1 MAERKGIVALA
12 VHFTAGVAAGTLLL
26 RLPASPYL
34 LSTGLLFV
42 LASLVAVVLKTARHE
57 VLFPAFL
64 ALGAFCALA
73 DAFPGPDAETF
84 LERWASALGARTRIF
99 IDGIP
104 FPSECTAPLVKAL
117 LTGDRSNLPR
127 ETVQVFRAS
136 GGAHLLALSGLHVG
150 ILYLFL
156 SKLLWPLGN
165 SPIARCVRYVLT
177 VLLAGLFTLMTGASP
192 SLVRALLFIVV
203 NETSRLFNRPR
214 DGLQVLSAALLVQ
227 LVLNPSAISS
237 LGFQLSYLAMAGIF
251 LLYPVL
257 EAWYPEGP
265 RIDPVRRIW
274 QAAALSI
281 SCQIFTAPLAWLRF
295 RTFPV
300 YFLLTNLLAMP
311 LTTLLM
317 GSAVTTILLQGL
329 GLCPGFLL
337 QLTDALCSALVWI
350 LRIIASM

>member
-34 LSTGLLFV
+34 LSTGLLLV
-42 LASLVAVVLKTARHE
+42 LASLVVVILKTARHE

-73 DAFPGPDAETF
+73 DAFPGPDAETL

-104 FPSECTAPLVKAL
+104 FPSEGTAPLVKAL
-117 LTGDRSNLPR
+117 LTGDRSGLPR
-127 ETVQVFRAS
+127 ETVQVFRTS

-156 SKLLWPLGN
+156 SKLLWPIGN

-177 VLLAGLFTLMTGASP
+177 VLLAGLFTLMTGATP
-192 SLVRALLFIVV
+192 SLVRAFLFIVV
-203 NETSRLFNRPR
+203 NETSRLVNRPR

-227 LVLNPSAISS
+227 LVLAPSAISS

-257 EAWYPEGP
+257 EAWYPKGP

-274 QAAALSI
+274 QAAA
-281 SCQIFTAPLAWLRF
+281 
-295 RTFPV
+295 
-300 YFLLTNLLAMP
+300 LAMP

>member
-1 MAERKGIVALA
+1 
-12 VHFTAGVAAGTLLL
+12 
-26 RLPASPYL
+26 
-34 LSTGLLFV
+34 
-42 LASLVAVVLKTARHE
+42 
-57 VLFPAFL
+57 
-64 ALGAFCALA
+64 
-73 DAFPGPDAETF
+73 
-84 LERWASALGARTRIF
+84 
-99 IDGIP
+99 
-104 FPSECTAPLVKAL
+104 
-117 LTGDRSNLPR
+117 
-127 ETVQVFRAS
+127 
-136 GGAHLLALSGLHVG
+136 
-150 ILYLFL
+150 
-156 SKLLWPLGN
+156 
-165 SPIARCVRYVLT
+165 
-177 VLLAGLFTLMTGASP
+177 MTGASP
-192 SLVRALLFIVV
+192 SLVRAFLFIVV

-227 LVLNPSAISS
+227 LVLDPSSISS

-257 EAWYPEGP
+257 EAWYPKGP